1 MLRVI
6 SAMTQ
11 KFGATVVLNY
21 QDVIDTRHFDLV
33 ARFDEDAETLTLH
46 TVRRASP
53 TDKPN

>member
-21 QDVIDTRHFDLV
+21 QDVIDTRNFDLV
-33 ARFDEDAETLTLH
+33 ARFDEDAETLTFH
-46 TVRRASP
+46 TVRLASP